1 MAQRQALPQT
11 VQRKSNFLQAQL
23 KDFSQ
28 NIVFGFTFAGCLGLV
43 KMTWDLSQVSV
54 HAPAIREMPGRP
66 ASDEGPSENA
76 TKSHESST
84 TELSDTR

>member
-1 MAQRQALPQT
+1 MHFMT
-11 VQRKSNFLQAQL
+11 SV
-23 KDFSQ
+23 

-54 HAPAIREMPGRP
+54 HASPAIREMPGRP

-76 TKSHESST
+76 TKPHESST